1 MNGTEIENS
10 SKIIWKLFR
19 YFFFIILC
27 IIVACKQ
34 KKETVLA
41 KVYDDYLYLSAAKGI
56 VSPNSSSADSLRML
70 NNYVD
75 DWVRQKL
82 FENEAKR
89 RISNADYIEK
99 QVRDYR
105 SSLINYAYQGL
116 IIKEQMDSIV
126 SEDSILQFYER
137 NKESFVLKKALMNCD
152 FIKISKKNLQKANIQ
167 KYWKDSPTFYDN
179 VLEECNK
186 YAQLYIIND
195 SSYLNADEIIMQLPK
210 EAQHEISSK
219 IKKSIEAEDGMYKYF
234 LYIKTYL
241 PAGKIAPFSYSK
253 NNIKQLY
260 LSKRRKEII
269 EKAKDNIFEK
279 ESRKNNFSIYTTR
292 SQK

>member
-1 MNGTEIENS
+1 MNGTEIENN

-19 YFFFIILC
+19 YFLLLFLFS
-27 IIVACKQ
+27 IVACKQ

-41 KVYDDYLYLSAAKGI
+41 KVYDDYLYLSVANGA
-56 VSPNSSSADSLRML
+56 VTPHSSSMDSLRML

-105 SSLINYAYQGL
+105 SSLINYAYQEL

-137 NKESFVLKKALMNCD
+137 GKNSFVLKKALMNCD
-152 FIKISKKNLQKANIQ
+152 FIKISKDNLQKTNIQ
-167 KYWKDSPTFYDN
+167 EYWKNIPAFHDKI
-179 VLEECNK
+179 LEECNK
-186 YAQLYIIND
+186 YAQLYIISD
-195 SSYLNADEIIMQLPK
+195 STYMNADEIIMQLPK
-210 EAQHEISSK
+210 EAQKDISSK
-219 IKKSIEAEDGMYKYF
+219 IKKSIEAEDSVYKYF

-241 PAGKIAPFSYSK
+241 PVGKTAPYNYSK

-260 LSKRRKEII
+260 LSKRRKDII

-279 ESRKNNFSIYTTR
+279 ESRKNNFSIYTSR